1 MLLHKDKAIFQ
12 EFITAT
18 ANDLGLQ
25 NFQVEKDYYVSLFL
39 KELAS
44 MTTNIKIVFKG
55 GTSLSKCYAVIDRFS
70 EDIDLAV
77 LFNGSKVTPSER
89 KQLKTAILSVI
100 KKLGMTLVNE
110 SEVLSRRDFNG
121 YHVAYS
127 NSFHGDNAMLP
138 HIMVETFVIHNPV
151 PCLKL
156 EVSNY
161 ITKFLINS
169 KETQFIPTY
178 KLEPFIMLVQS
189 IERTLIDKLFAIC
202 DYHLEK
208 KYSRYSRHIYD
219 IHMIWTS
226 KKLDVSLIKSI
237 LDNVV
242 RDRQL
247 SGTRTLSCQIG
258 IKPNEILKEIVKK
271 NIYEDDYNDIT
282 SKFIYKL
289 VSYRS
294 AIKSLK
300 EIIDLK
306 ILPTQIK
313 RY

>member
-39 KELAS
+39 KELAKIN
-44 MTTNIKIVFKG
+44 TNVKIVFKG
-55 GTSLSKCYAVIDRFS
+55 GTSLSKCYSVIDRFS

-77 LFNGSKVTPSER
+77 LFKGSKVTQGER
-89 KQLKTAILSVI
+89 KQLKAAILNVI
-100 KKLGMTLVNE
+100 EKLGMTLLNE

-121 YHVAYS
+121 YQIAYP
-127 NSFHGDNAMLP
+127 NSFHGDTTMLP
-138 HIMVETFVIHNPV
+138 HIMVETFVVHNPS

-161 ITKFLINS
+161 ITKFLIKTN
-169 KETQFIPTY
+169 ETQFIPKY
-178 KLEPFIMLVQS
+178 ELDPFMMIVQS

-202 DYHLEK
+202 DYHLEG
-208 KYSRYSRHIYD
+208 KYNRYSRHIYD

-226 KKLDVSLIKSI
+226 KRLDVTLMKSI
-237 LDNVV
+237 LDDVV

-247 SGTRTLSCQIG
+247 SGTRTLSCQPG
-258 IKPNEILKEIVKK
+258 KKPNEILKEIVEK
-271 NIYEDDYNDIT
+271 NTYEDDYNDIT

-306 ILPTQIK
+306 ILPAQIQ